1 MYDGCV
7 SPLVTSNRKV
17 QFLSAATMFISPSPL
32 GQQQQASSMEQ
43 LVVYSIKQEGTVLKV
58 VVLVRLAF
66 GLD

>member
-1 MYDGCV
+1 
-7 SPLVTSNRKV
+7 
-17 QFLSAATMFISPSPL
+17 
-32 GQQQQASSMEQ
+32 MEQ